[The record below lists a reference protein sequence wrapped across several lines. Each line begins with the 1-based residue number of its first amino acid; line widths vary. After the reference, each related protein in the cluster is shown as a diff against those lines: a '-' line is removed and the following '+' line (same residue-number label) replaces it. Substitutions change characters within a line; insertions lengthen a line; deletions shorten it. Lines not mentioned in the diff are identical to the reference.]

1 MEKKTVIQGSFE
13 SSKTKMRRSHEEM
26 VIKMPKI
33 KVETV
38 KLKKI
43 AKFFF
48 F

>member
-13 SSKTKMRRSHEEM
+13 SSKVKMRKRHEE
-26 VIKMPKI
+26 VIKIPKI
-33 KVETV
+33 KFQ
-38 KLKKI
+38 KINFKKI